1 MIGYSQ
7 SFTDQFVD
15 MRAVFRLQADPLNTF
30 QSSVL
35 VHSSVGEYDD
45 FNASNPERWGDYSA
59 TVLDPDDD
67 TTFWIA
73 NEYCIV
79 GRVAGD
85 DAEWGT
91 RIARMNLPGAP
102 PLSAA
107 TGAVRLL
114 TALSLLV
121 VAVSVLTLRARREN
135 HLE

>member
-1 MIGYSQ
+1 
-7 SFTDQFVD
+7 
-15 MRAVFRLQADPLNTF
+15 ADPLNTF

-59 TVLDPDDD
+59 TAIDPDDD

-79 GRVAGD
+79 ARVSGND
-85 DAEWGT
+85 SEWGT
-91 RIARMNLPGAP
+91 RIAKMNLPAATLP
-102 PLSAA
+102 AA
-107 TGAVRLL
+107 TGRVRLL
-114 TALSLLV
+114 TALLLLS
-121 VAVSVLTLRARREN
+121 VAVGVLTLRARREN